1 MTLRCHQG
9 VCLTR
14 MEQMLDFLEHF
25 ENAWP
30 AEALMRYKLQRY
42 RQGHR
47 ALDSKTLAQP
57 SKGSENVPTQ
67 VASGRTI
74 TDVSQRVNVEYSKLE
89 FPDRDCISSSTPRR
103 HPVPVALTHPHPALQ
118 VRLVITHTIMRY
130 VAV

>member
-1 MTLRCHQG
+1 
-9 VCLTR
+9 
-14 MEQMLDFLEHF
+14 MEQMLNMCPFLEHF

-47 ALDSKTLAQP
+47 ALNSKTLAQP

-74 TDVSQRVNVEYSKLE
+74 KDVSQRVNVEYSKLG
-89 FPDRDCISSSTPRR
+89 FPDRDCMSSSTPRR
-103 HPVPVALTHPHPALQ
+103 HPVPVASTHPHPALQ
-118 VRLVITHTIMRY
+118 VRLVIAHTIMRY